1 VRGGVT
7 GQRGRRGRL
16 GEGATSGTRKHTY
29 VWVNVYLRPH
39 QALFLPLSFFASERS
54 LPLPLSPSRP
64 RRIFLH
70 GPLSPFLPHLF
81 HWILLPPSRSAAG
94 RLSFSFSS
102 SIPVALPARS
112 IATASSLVARFL
124 ASPAP
129 LLFRLTFSLSLSHSN
144 PPSLLLLLP
153 SLFRVTV
160 PWTKPRERVLLSF
173 FFFLFPPSVFSP
185 VTPPG
190 RRVIF
195 IICYLL
201 RGAYQ
206 RPACGPPGK
215 TGK

>member
-7 GQRGRRGRL
+7 GRRGRRGRL

-129 LLFRLTFSLSLSHSN
+129 LLFRLTLSLSLEPSVAPT
-144 PPSLLLLLP
+144 PPSI
-153 SLFRVTV
+153 SLSRDRSVDEAARAR
-160 PWTKPRERVLLSF
+160 PSF
-173 FFFLFPPSVFSP
+173 FFFFFSLPAFFPPS
-185 VTPPG
+185 
-190 RRVIF
+190 
-195 IICYLL
+195 
-201 RGAYQ
+201 
-206 RPACGPPGK
+206 RPRADG
-215 TGK
+215 

>member
-129 LLFRLTFSLSLSHSN
+129 LLFRLTLSHSN

-173 FFFLFPPSVFSP
+173 FFFFSLPAFFPPS
-185 VTPPG
+185 
-190 RRVIF
+190 
-195 IICYLL
+195 
-201 RGAYQ
+201 
-206 RPACGPPGK
+206 RPRADG
-215 TGK
+215 